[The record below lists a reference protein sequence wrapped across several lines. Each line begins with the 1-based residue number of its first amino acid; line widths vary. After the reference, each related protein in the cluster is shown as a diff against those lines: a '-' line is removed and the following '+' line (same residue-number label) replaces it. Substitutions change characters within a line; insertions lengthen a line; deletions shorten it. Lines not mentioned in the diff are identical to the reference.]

1 MEGNK
6 DEALKCCH
14 LAEKLLRTG
23 HTEKAVK
30 FLNKSIKLFPT
41 SKAEELLKEISQ
53 NGTSCN
59 GSVPADGASNTRRR
73 RKSSSGNKEQEPS
86 SDSSTEKEYTPEQ
99 VAEVKKILG
108 CKDYYEVLSI
118 GKDFSEAEIKKA
130 YRKLALQFHPDKN
143 KAPKAAD
150 AFKRIGHAFA
160 VLNDEEKRRK
170 YDQYGE
176 DLAPAQTERHR
187 YRQRE
192 FEGDIS
198 PEDLFNMF
206 FGGGFPNGNVY
217 VHRTRNNTRNQ
228 HQHHEQQTTSM
239 YPLIQILPILMIIL
253 FSFLTSFLVPE
264 PIYSF
269 QQTSQ
274 YRYPFNTKRWSVQYF
289 VKDVSIKDKYPP
301 DEFADIE
308 RKIER
313 EFVETLQLR
322 CYRERQY
329 KAELLQ
335 QARLWGN
342 IEMKRRAERYHA
354 ESCQQLEN
362 FSH

>member
-23 HTEKAVK
+23 HQEKAAK
-30 FLNKSIKLFPT
+30 FLNKSIRLFPT
-41 SKAEELLKEISQ
+41 QKAEELLKEISS
-53 NGTSCN
+53 GTSN
-59 GSVPADGASNTRRR
+59 SSPTPDETTHRR
-73 RKSSSGNKEQEPS
+73 RKSTNREAEAS
-86 SDSSTEKEYTPEQ
+86 SDTPVEKDYTPEQ
-99 VAEVKKILG
+99 VSEVKKILG
-108 CKDYYEVLSI
+108 CKDYYEVLGI
-118 GKDFSEAEIKKA
+118 GKDFSESEIKKA

-143 KAPKAAD
+143 KAPGASD
-150 AFKRIGHAFA
+150 AFKRIGNAFG

-176 DLAPAQTERHR
+176 DLAPTRSESTRSYRRH
-187 YRQRE
+187 RE

-217 VHRTRNNTRNQ
+217 VHRTRNHHQ
-228 HQHHEQQTTSM
+228 QQHHEQQTTSM
-239 YPLIQILPILMIIL
+239 YPLVQILPILMIIL

-264 PIYSF
+264 PVYSF

-274 YRYPFNTKRWSVQYF
+274 YRYPFNTRRWSVKYY
-289 VKDVSIKDKYPP
+289 VKDVHIKEKYSP

-313 EFVETLQLR
+313 EFIETLQLR

-342 IEMKRRAERYHA
+342 MEMKRRAERYNA
-354 ESCQQLEN
+354 ESCQQLEG
-362 FSH
+362 FSK

>member
-14 LAEKLLRTG
+14 LAEKLLNTG
-23 HTEKAVK
+23 HREKAVK
-30 FLNKSIKLFPT
+30 FLNKSIRLFPT
-41 SKAEELLKEISQ
+41 KRAEELLKEISQ
-53 NGTSCN
+53 NGASSN
-59 GSVPADGASNTRRR
+59 GSTPQDGGASTRRR
-73 RKSSSGNKEQEPS
+73 RKSNSKESEQAS
-86 SDSSTEKEYTPEQ
+86 SDSSAEKDYTPEQ
-99 VAEVKKILG
+99 AAEVKKILG

-118 GKDFSEAEIKKA
+118 GRDFSENEIKKA

-143 KAPKAAD
+143 KAPGAAD
-150 AFKRIGHAFA
+150 AFKRIGHAFG
-160 VLNDEEKRRK
+160 VLNDEDKRK
-170 YDQYGE
+170 QYDQYGE
-176 DLAPAQTERHR
+176 DMAPQRTERHR

-217 VHRTRNNTRNQ
+217 VHRTRNHHHQ
-228 HQHHEQQTTSM
+228 QQHHDGQQTTSM

-274 YRYPFNTKRWSVQYF
+274 YRYPLNTRRWNVQYF
-289 VKDVSIKDKYPP
+289 VKDTSIKDKYSP

-313 EFVETLQLR
+313 EFIETLQLR

-342 IEMKRRAERYHA
+342 MEMKRRAERYHA
-354 ESCQQLEN
+354 ESCQQLEG
-362 FSH
+362 FQR